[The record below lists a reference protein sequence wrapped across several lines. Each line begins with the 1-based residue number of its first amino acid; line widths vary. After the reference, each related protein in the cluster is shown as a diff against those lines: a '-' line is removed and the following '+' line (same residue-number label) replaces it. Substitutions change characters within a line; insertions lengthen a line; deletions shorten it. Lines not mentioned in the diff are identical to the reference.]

1 MERGDEKIRA
11 VIFDVGGVLSLGKN
25 SLWKKQKL
33 IPSGVHTDMAKKL
46 GISIDQYLDAIDKN
60 YALAIEG
67 KISEEKVLG
76 IFSKNMKTSERKLKN
91 LYLWAYR
98 KHYKENKVLLNE
110 ASKLKNLGYK
120 VGILSDQWYLSK
132 EALMKDKKYKNFK
145 PLIVSC
151 DVGMRKPNPEIYKLT
166 LKKLKLK
173 LSETLFIDNQEWNLK
188 PAEVLGMKTIL
199 FKNNNQLFSEDK
211 WKSLF

>member
-1 MERGDEKIRA
+1 MESGVKA

-25 SLWKKQKL
+25 SHWDKQKL
-33 IPSGVHTDMAKKL
+33 VPSGVHVDIAKKL
-46 GISIDQYLDAIDKN
+46 KISLDQYMDAIDTN
-60 YALAIEG
+60 YAFAIEG

-173 LSETLFIDNQEWNLK
+173 PSETLFIDNQEWNLK